1 MNDYSQP
8 DGRRRQQS
16 LTTAARPK
24 RTPLGPTSRGR
35 ALRHDLPA
43 SLVVFL
49 IAIPLSLGIAAASG
63 APLIAG
69 LVASVVGGIVA
80 GLFGGSAL
88 QVSGPAAGMTVV
100 VAGLV
105 EQFGWPATA
114 GITMAAGLLQILLG
128 ATRVG
133 RYALSLSPAVVHGML
148 AGIGATI
155 VVGQLRVLFG
165 GAAHGSALVNLREL
179 PGDLFPPHWG
189 SAVVGVITVGLLLL
203 WPKVPKANVVPAPLV
218 AVVVA
223 TAAAVLFGLD
233 VARVTLPDDPLAA
246 LSLPAMPDS
255 GVAAIAL
262 AVLTVALVASVE
274 SLLSAVAVDK
284 LHAGKPSDLNREL
297 IGQGA
302 ANTVSGALGGLPVT
316 GVIVRSSTN
325 VAAGARTRA
334 STVLHG
340 VWVALFVVLLGGV
353 LELIP
358 MPALAAVLV
367 VVGARLVKLGHLRDI
382 GRHREL
388 AGYWITMLGVVAFG
402 LMEGVALGLAVAVI
416 GALYRLTH
424 TSVKVTDEMVSGAA
438 EQPVTRV
445 TVHGSLVF
453 LGVGRLV
460 RELRRIPRGRRVLVE
475 LNVDFMD
482 HAAFEA
488 IDDWR
493 AGYERDGGRVEIEE
507 HHDDWYGRARDGER
521 TRHKTLPSRHRT
533 RTQVAPT
540 GMHDFH
546 RRADP
551 EIRASLAELAVAG
564 QRPKQLFITCADAR
578 VVPNLITS
586 AGPGDQFC
594 VRNIGNLVPSYQ
606 PDGSTADSSVGAAVE
621 FAVDVLEV
629 PTIVVCGHSDCGA
642 MKALVHGTSSPG
654 SRLHSWLRNGKA
666 SMERLGRARPRAQCQ
681 LGDVDL
687 LCITNVAQQLDNL
700 RTYPS
705 VCRALADG
713 RLQLLGMYFDLAQ
726 AKFFRV
732 NPDTVRLEPVTGQEE
747 PEAGVRDCL

>member
-1 MNDYSQP
+1 MNDYSPP
-8 DGRRRQQS
+8 DGPRRQQS
-16 LTTAARPK
+16 LTRAARLT
-24 RTPLGPTSRGR
+24 RTQRGQT
-35 ALRHDLPA
+35 LRHDLPA

-69 LVASVVGGIVA
+69 LVASVVGGVVA

-100 VAGLV
+100 VAGLI

-128 ATRVG
+128 ATKVG

-148 AGIGATI
+148 AGIGVTI
-155 VVGQLRVLFG
+155 AVGQLRVLLG

-179 PGDLFPPHWG
+179 PGDLVPPDWG
-189 SAVVGVITVGLLLL
+189 AAVIGVITVALLLL
-203 WPKVPKANVVPAPLV
+203 WPKAPGANVVPAPLV

-223 TAAAVLFGLD
+223 TAATVLLGLD
-233 VARVTLPDDPLAA
+233 VARVALPDDPLDA
-246 LSLPAMPDS
+246 LSLPGMPDG

-284 LHAGKPSDLNREL
+284 LHGGQPSNLDREL

-302 ANTVSGALGGLPVT
+302 ANTVSGALGGLPIT

-340 VWVALFVVLLGGV
+340 IWVALFVILLGGV

-358 MPALAAVLV
+358 MAALAGVLV
-367 VVGARLVKLGHLRDI
+367 VVGARLVKLGHLRVI
-382 GRHREL
+382 GRHGEL
-388 AGYWITMLGVVAFG
+388 AGYGITMVGVVVFG

-416 GALYRLTH
+416 GALYRLAH
-424 TSVKVTDEMVSGAA
+424 TSVKVTDEMVSGADK
-438 EQPVTRV
+438 PSTRV

-460 RELRRIPRGRRVLVE
+460 RELRRIPRGRRVLLE
-475 LNVDFMD
+475 LHVDFMD

-493 AGYERDGGRVEIEE
+493 ASYEREGGRVAIEE
-507 HHDDWYGRARDGER
+507 HHDDWYGRARDGEP
-521 TRHKTLPSRHRT
+521 TRHKTLPSRQRRRT
-533 RTQVAPT
+533 EPAQAGTFQRL
-540 GMHDFH
+540 
-546 RRADP
+546 ADP
-551 EIRASLAELAVAG
+551 EIRAALAELAITG
-564 QRPKQLFITCADAR
+564 QRPMQLFITCADSR
-578 VVPNLITS
+578 LVPNLFTS
-586 AGPGDQFC
+586 AGPGEQFC
-594 VRNIGNLVPSYQ
+594 VRNVGNLVPSYQ
-606 PDGSTADSSVGAAVE
+606 QDGATSDSSVGAAVE

-642 MKALVHGTSSPG
+642 MKALAHGTSSPG

-666 SMERLGRARPRAQCQ
+666 SMERLGRARTQCQ
-681 LGDVDL
+681 RSDVDL
-687 LCITNVAQQLDNL
+687 LCITNVVQQLDNL

-705 VCRALADG
+705 VCRALAEG
-713 RLQLLGMYFDLAQ
+713 RLRLHGLYFDLAQ
-726 AKFFRV
+726 AKFFTV
-732 NPDTVRLEPVTGQEE
+732 NPETVRLEPVRGLEE
-747 PEAGVRDCL
+747 PDAEISTP